1 MSADLTFS
9 TATDISFRICDDG
22 VLVYDNSVRT
32 THLIP
37 TPVWEFFMEITE
49 GLKATK
55 LDRESDVDFRFQ
67 SNNLDTQAMINA
79 LIQAGLLKCN

>member
-1 MSADLTFS
+1 
-9 TATDISFRICDDG
+9 
-22 VLVYDNSVRT
+22 
-32 THLIP
+32 
-37 TPVWEFFMEITE
+37 MEITE

>member
-67 SNNLDTQAMINA
+67 SNDSATQAMIDA
-79 LIQAGLLKCN
+79 LIQAG

>member
-1 MSADLTFS
+1 
-9 TATDISFRICDDG
+9 
-22 VLVYDNSVRT
+22 
-32 THLIP
+32 
-37 TPVWEFFMEITE
+37 MEITE
-49 GLKATK
+49 SLKATK